1 MGAFEDVYKAA
12 GYTGTAVTAGMS
24 LGTSFL
30 ISGLIQLGGSIL
42 GSMTAKRPP
51 KSIEERN
58 YEAIVDYYSD
68 LGEKAKITRQIA
80 SVYTGKPVSDYGG
93 SIGFMDALEIMKAK
107 GFDFGEL
114 SDVVSGVDTVGGTIT
129 IKPGGAT
136 QAGIGRDIAPSD
148 EEVKAYTDAVKG
160 GDIAKT
166 GPAMAGIVQGMAGRM
181 EINNPLRFE
190 HAGGNVSRTATPT
203 KAEFMGFKP
212 QDYESLY
219 NRGVIT
225 EDEYKR
231 MQMPLGHRATQ
242 TQQVYDRIYGE
253 QQQATPPLNRKQQA
267 QQASIQRAR
276 EEESVYVPNRKQQA
290 QAKYRKS

>member
-1 MGAFEDVYKAA
+1 MGYSKSYTPSPYTDALANTAINTA
-12 GYTGTAVTAGMS
+12 GLYATGTALAPATGGLS
-24 LGTSFL
+24 LGAAFI

-51 KSIEERN
+51 KSIDERN

-93 SIGFMDALEIMKAK
+93 SIGFRDALEIMKAK

-114 SDVVSGVDTVGGTIT
+114 NDVVSGVDTVGGTIT

-166 GPAMAGIVQGMAGRM
+166 GPAMAGIVQGMAGRVQ
-181 EINNPLRFE
+181 NSPLRFE
-190 HAGGNVSRTATPT
+190 HAGGEVSRTATPT

-212 QDYESLY
+212 QDFEGLY

-231 MQMPLGHRATQ
+231 MQGPLNRRATQ
-242 TQQVYDRIYGE
+242 TQQVYDRIYGKPE
-253 QQQATPPLNRKQQA
+253 QVALPL
-267 QQASIQRAR
+267 
-276 EEESVYVPNRKQQA
+276 NRKQQA